1 MKKSGVLLALPV
13 LVALMVLAFAGV
25 GHTADRV
32 VNVPAGTDLDA
43 KINSDPSTTATIFQL
58 AANTTYQVD
67 QMITLKA
74 GDGIRGA
81 VGSMSMR
88 GPATDPNPTSKIVGV
103 NGVPTVIRAVGANI
117 EISWVDV
124 SGGNFAGT
132 SSSGYGIRADQGGDT
147 LLIQYSRIHHNEAAG
162 ITNARGHIMN
172 NEIDNNAT
180 DPNTVG
186 STAAGIKGLYEYE
199 AAHNFVHDNHGVG
212 MWCDWGCLD
221 TGIGV
226 WEAHHNLVVNNG
238 LDGIRFDH
246 SAANEGEAEIWAN
259 AAHGNGYDRPGRAG
273 IHVNNASH
281 ALIRDNVAGAATV
294 AGTSYRGNANRYAV
308 SVTQNNP
315 DWPAT
320 TYVTVENN
328 RLNGERVYV
337 APNVNLSTIVVGNN
351 TP

>member
-1 MKKSGVLLALPV
+1 MKKSGGLLGLPV

-25 GHTADRV
+25 GHTAVRV

-43 KINSDPSTTATIFQL
+43 KINTDPSTTATIFQL
-58 AANTTYQVD
+58 AANTSYQVN
-67 QMITLKA
+67 QTITLKA

-81 VGSMSMR
+81 VGSKSMLD
-88 GPATDPNPTSKIVGV
+88 PATDPNPTSKIVGV

-132 SSSGYGIRADQGGDT
+132 FSSGYGIKADQGGDT

-162 ITNARGHIMN
+162 ITNARGHIMD

-180 DPNTVG
+180 DPTTVG
-186 STAAGIKGLYEYE
+186 STAAGVKGLYEYE
-199 AAHNFVHDNHGVG
+199 AARNFVHDNHGVG

-226 WEAHHNLVVNNG
+226 WNAHHNLVVNNG

-246 SAANEGEAEIWAN
+246 STANEGEAEIWAN

-281 ALIRDNVAGAATV
+281 ASIHENVAGAAIV
-294 AGTSYRGNANRYAV
+294 DGTSYRGNANHYAV

-315 DWPAT
+315 DWPST

-328 RLNGERVYV
+328 QLNGERVYI